1 MIRTAIRMTLAVS
14 LLLLFAYCANMSSPT
29 GGPKDIYPPVV
40 LESEPPNYNTHFNT
54 GKIILKFN
62 EFVSV
67 SDVITEVFIS
77 PPLQNTPEIK
87 TRGKSV
93 IIYIEEELL
102 DSTTYSIYFG
112 KSIKDITE
120 GNPIENYNY
129 VFSTGAKI
137 DSLSVIG
144 EVIDAFSLKPR
155 EDVLVMLYEDENDTI
170 PFDSLPYLVKPSY
183 LTRTNTAGFYLINNL
198 RDGNYMLFTLADINL
213 SSTYD
218 GGDEEIGFLDS
229 LISPKYYA
237 PETFDTTL
245 MDSLAINIQEDSLVD
260 TDQQIQAD
268 ALYDIG
274 EEMLEELPDDTN
286 LLLSDLI
293 VADSI
298 PEDTTDESFYTLFM
312 FKEMPDTVQKLLVV
326 DMPRKQILRFI
337 FRYPAKDVKI
347 TPLTPVPN
355 EWMLEEWNKGKD
367 TLRYYILSDKLDTIS
382 LRIWQDTIVFD
393 TVSFSL
399 VEKEIPQKKKDQ
411 EEAQILKVFT
421 NIANPFPFN
430 DTLEIKTGYPFREVD
445 FSQFI
450 LTSDEDTMEAF
461 FDIFDPAG
469 RMIRLNYK
477 FEEQATYTL
486 FFPDS
491 VLVDILGRSNDTTVL
506 RFKTNSYEDYGLY
519 VIHFV
524 NTSPYDQ
531 IVIQLMTEKENLVRQ
546 NIIRQEETI
555 NWDLLKPGKYVIK
568 AFADL
573 NHNGKWDTGDFLEKR
588 QPEPVVYFPG
598 VIEVRAGWS
607 FEEDW
612 KVEFK

>member
-14 LLLLFAYCANMSSPT
+14 LLLLFAYCANMSTPT

-40 LESEPPNYNTHFNT
+40 LESEPPNYNTHFNS
-54 GKIILKFN
+54 GKITLKFN

-67 SDVITEVFIS
+67 SDVMSEVFIS

-129 VFSTGAKI
+129 VFSTGDKI

-155 EDVLVMLYEDENDTI
+155 EDVLVMLYEDDNDTI
-170 PFDSLPYLVKPSY
+170 PFDSLPYLVKPAY

-198 RDGNYMLFTLADINL
+198 RDGDYMLFTLADINL

-218 GGDEEIGFLDS
+218 GGDEEVGFLDS
-229 LISPKYYA
+229 LVSPEYYA
-237 PETFDTTL
+237 PEAFDTTL
-245 MDSLAINIQEDSLVD
+245 MDSLTMIAQGDSLVD
-260 TDQQIQAD
+260 AYQQAQAE

-274 EEMLEELPDDTN
+274 EEMLEELPDDTS

-293 VADSI
+293 IADSI

-312 FKEMPDTVQKLLVV
+312 FKEIPDTIQKLLVV
-326 DMPRKQILRFI
+326 DKPRKQILRFI
-337 FRYPAKDVKI
+337 FRYPAEDVKI

-382 LRIWQDTIVFD
+382 LRIWQDTTVFD

-399 VEKEIPQKKKDQ
+399 VEKEMPQKKKDM
-411 EEAQILKVFT
+411 EEAQIMKLFT
-421 NIANPFPFN
+421 HIRNPFPFN
-430 DTLEIKTGYPFREVD
+430 DTLEIKTAYPFREVD
-445 FSQFI
+445 FSRFI
-450 LTSDEDTMEAF
+450 LTSDEDTVEAF

-477 FEEQATYTL
+477 YEEQTTYNL
-486 FFPDS
+486 FIPDS
-491 VLVDILGRSNDTTVL
+491 ALVDILGRSNDTTEF

-519 VIHFV
+519 VIHIV
-524 NTSPYDQ
+524 NTSSYDQ
-531 IVIQLMTEKENLVRQ
+531 VVIQLMTESEKLVRQ
-546 NIIRQEETI
+546 NIIFHEETI
-555 NWDLLKPGKYVIK
+555 KWDLLKPGKYIIK

-588 QPEPVVYFPG
+588 QPEPVIYFPG

-612 KVEFK
+612 EVEFK